1 MSLFKTNFLIIRY
14 MFVKT
19 SSVHPIQSH
28 GKLDVDKTRGAIALN
43 NEIVDR
49 FYKGRFLQSTPRPGP
64 TVIPPRPT
72 VIPPRP
78 TVIPPRPTVS
88 PPRPTVS
95 PQRPTVRPELT
106 IRPRPTARP
115 SLPPVL
121 LPQPTV
127 VPNDKNLLN
136 EYNIKLKLFK

>member
-1 MSLFKTNFLIIRY
+1 MSLFKINFLIIRY

-64 TVIPPRPT
+64 TVIPPS
-72 VIPPRP
+72 
-78 TVIPPRPTVS
+78 PTVS
-88 PPRPTVS
+88 PPRPTV
-95 PQRPTVRPELT
+95 RPRLT
-106 IRPRPTARP
+106 IRPRPTVSP

-136 EYNIKLKLFK
+136 EYNIILKLFK